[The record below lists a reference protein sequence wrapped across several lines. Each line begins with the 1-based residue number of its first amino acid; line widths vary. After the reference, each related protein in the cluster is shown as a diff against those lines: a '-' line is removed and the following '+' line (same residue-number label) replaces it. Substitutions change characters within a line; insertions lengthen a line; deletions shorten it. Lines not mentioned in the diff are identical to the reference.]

1 MQDRFKFNAVVS
13 SYYDIDTPEEYKE
26 VEPQFYLKNVDV
38 FCTGE
43 IGIDYDTLLE
53 TVKEQAKDL
62 TEKEIGQIMQ
72 HFEDNSNSPD
82 CEFVSITP
90 DKIIQST
97 GLKDKNGK
105 LIYEGDIVNVYVS
118 SEKLYRYNIKFEI
131 GSFMLVSND
140 EIFDFP
146 NKWNDN
152 VYPLSQLYFEYENE
166 DYCIEQLEVI
176 GNIYKNPELL
186 EKEAQNE
193 HLD

>member
-43 IGIDYDTLLE
+43 ICIDYDTLFE

-62 TEKEIGQIMQ
+62 TKKEIGQIMQ

-90 DKIIQST
+90 DKILQST

-105 LIYEGDIVNVYVS
+105 LIYEGDIVKFKTELFGKPKQIIWDECHYILKNTFIILCDM
-118 SEKLYRYNIKFEI
+118 EIKQF
-131 GSFMLVSND
+131 G
-140 EIFDFP
+140 
-146 NKWNDN
+146 
-152 VYPLSQLYFEYENE
+152 
-166 DYCIEQLEVI
+166 LEVI
-176 GNIYKNPELL
+176 GNIYENKELL
-186 EKEAQNE
+186 ESEGV
-193 HLD
+193 

>member
-43 IGIDYDTLLE
+43 IGVDYDTLLE
-53 TVKEQAKDL
+53 AVKEQSKDL

-90 DKIIQST
+90 DKIIQCT
-97 GLKDKNGK
+97 GSKDKNGK
-105 LIYEGDIVNVYVS
+105 LIYEGDIVKMKGNWSASGPAGY
-118 SEKLYRYNIKFEI
+118 EKDTCVVEFDKSVCGFTPMCNYDCDCCIYHEAEDCEI
-131 GSFMLVSND
+131 
-140 EIFDFP
+140 
-146 NKWNDN
+146 
-152 VYPLSQLYFEYENE
+152 
-166 DYCIEQLEVI
+166 I
-176 GNIYKNPELL
+176 GNIYQDKELL
-186 EKEAQNE
+186 NE
-193 HLD
+193 IHS